1 MKKIFIFICI
11 ILSNMIIAQTTE
23 DLDAKNGFRHF
34 KFGSSSSQIKNI
46 VKQENQYSKNP
57 YVTVYDY
64 VGTDIKTIFNVDVED
79 VTLTFFKDKL
89 CSIQVFF
96 GSLRLKKDFTLEE
109 FKRVLVAL
117 ENTYGE
123 EWVNSLNQDGAII
136 NSAIWNAKDIRL
148 ELCRLDFSKSKID
161 PVDYGFI
168 AGYIH
173 IMHKK
178 LHNQIY
184 TSEF

>member
-1 MKKIFIFICI
+1 
-11 ILSNMIIAQTTE
+11 MIIAQTIN
-23 DLDAKNGFRHF
+23 DLDVKNGFRHF
-34 KFGSSSSQIKNI
+34 KFGSTSSQIKNI
-46 VKQENQYSKNP
+46 VKQEEQYSKNP
-57 YVTVYDY
+57 YVTTYDY
-64 VGTDIKTIFNVDVED
+64 IGTDIKTIFNVDVES

-89 CSIQVFF
+89 CSIKVNF
-96 GSLRLKKDFTLEE
+96 GSHRLQKDFTLEE

-117 ENTYGE
+117 ENTYGK
-123 EWVNSLNQDGAII
+123 EWIEALNKEGVIT
-136 NSAIWNAKDIRL
+136 NSAIWDAKNIRL
-148 ELCRLDFSKSKID
+148 ELFRLDFSKSKID

-168 AGYIH
+168 GGYIH